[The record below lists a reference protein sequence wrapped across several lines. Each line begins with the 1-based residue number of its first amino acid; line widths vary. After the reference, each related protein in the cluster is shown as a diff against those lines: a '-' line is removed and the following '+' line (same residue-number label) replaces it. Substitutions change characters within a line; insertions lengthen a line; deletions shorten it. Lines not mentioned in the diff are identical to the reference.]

1 MAEKT
6 LTRPSL
12 KKQAPVA
19 SKSTMNLAFH
29 ESSFR
34 LSRVLP
40 VILVVVIIAALFAKF
55 GFIDMI
61 SKKTAAYAELGQK
74 QEQMQSISAKLAE
87 YDELAAEY
95 GRYSYGWLTETEAS
109 LVDRM
114 DLLEILEDTISHA
127 AIIHDFAINNNVV
140 SVNLSDITLDETSA
154 LVMNLESDPRV
165 ESVTVYSAK
174 ADDSDM
180 KAQVAMTIIM
190 QKEAAENE

>member
-95 GRYSYGWLTETEAS
+95 GRYSYGWLTEDEAA

-114 DLLEILEDTISHA
+114 AVL
-127 AIIHDFAINNNVV
+127 AIIEKTIATSTSHHGMMETAPPLPKLNPSVARRFAT
-140 SVNLSDITLDETSA
+140 SGTLF
-154 LVMNLESDPRV
+154 NR
-165 ESVTVYSAK
+165 
-174 ADDSDM
+174 
-180 KAQVAMTIIM
+180 
-190 QKEAAENE
+190 